1 MSKEMNNAVGDAAG
15 GLTGEPAS
23 KAAGAQ
29 TPAQNDVV
37 VDAEQVDV
45 LISKAVDGAA
55 TRLDWAMLE
64 IAAHEKPVVWREL
77 ALTMRDAAQ
86 LEGAVGRAAAMAENV
101 ELPAGAVSEKTSSL
115 RMWGGWAAAAVLGL
129 MFFVQWRNL
138 ANQPAIDAGKQA
150 GTAQA
155 SLIPTLTTDQARAA
169 YLERGKQEG
178 SVLGE
183 VPTKVLVRGT
193 PVQNGRGSDVI
204 FIRQIVETARVEDLM
219 RFTHDEAGQQR
230 LMRLEELYGNQDRA
244 EREDAYQQLQRRRET
259 Y

>member
-1 MSKEMNNAVGDAAG
+1 
-15 GLTGEPAS
+15 
-23 KAAGAQ
+23 
-29 TPAQNDVV
+29 
-37 VDAEQVDV
+37 
-45 LISKAVDGAA
+45 
-55 TRLDWAMLE
+55 
-64 IAAHEKPVVWREL
+64 
-77 ALTMRDAAQ
+77 
-86 LEGAVGRAAAMAENV
+86 
-101 ELPAGAVSEKTSSL
+101 
-115 RMWGGWAAAAVLGL
+115 

-193 PVQNGRGSDVI
+193 PVQNGRGYDVI

-230 LMRLEELYGNQDRA
+230 LMRLDELYGNQDRA